1 MSNLKAKEY
10 ENFENIKIIRE
21 DGTEYWSA
29 RELSKILEYK
39 KWENFDK
46 VIDKA
51 MLSCKNSGENV
62 EDNFTEITK
71 ITIVGATKKEIIDY
85 ELSRYASYLIIQNC
99 NPENKRIALLQTYF
113 ATQTQRR
120 MSTKIIENLFNTLQT
135 EEKLKKKNCER
146 AEFTI

>member
-10 ENFENIKIIRE
+10 ENFENIKVVRE

-39 KWENFDK
+39 KWENFAK

-51 MLSCKNSGENV
+51 MLACKNSGEDV

-71 ITIVGATKKEIIDY
+71 ITIVGATKKKMIDY

-113 ATQTQRR
+113 ATQTQRQ

-135 EEKLKKKNCER
+135 EEKLKKK
-146 AEFTI
+146 

>member
-113 ATQTQRR
+113 ATQTQRQ
-120 MSTKIIENLFNTLQT
+120 MSTKLIENLFKISQSKERINN
-135 EEKLKKKNCER
+135 LKKKGK
-146 AEFTI
+146 

>member
-71 ITIVGATKKEIIDY
+71 ITIVGATKKEIID
-85 ELSRYASYLIIQNC
+85 
-99 NPENKRIALLQTYF
+99 
-113 ATQTQRR
+113 
-120 MSTKIIENLFNTLQT
+120 
-135 EEKLKKKNCER
+135 
-146 AEFTI
+146 